1 MAKSPI
7 QPTEVT
13 FRPANPDDAKTASGL
28 IFDTFPKVA
37 TFIIGLGNE
46 ERARMILERIF
57 AIPRHRFSYE
67 ETVLAVYQGK
77 VIGLLV
83 GYPGRRM
90 GKIDRKADR
99 LILKQYRLRGK
110 LALILRV
117 WPLLF
122 MNETNRDE
130 YLIGNLAVKTRYR
143 DRGVGRL
150 LLEQAETMARA
161 EGLKKLALRVAIEN
175 SSARKLYEDFG
186 FETKAMYLESNKR
199 VKYVGAGYRRMVKKL
214 S

>member
-1 MAKSPI
+1 MAKTPI
-7 QPTEVT
+7 QPTDIF
-13 FRPANPDDAKTASGL
+13 FRPAKPEDAKNAGGL
-28 IFDTFPKVA
+28 IYETFPKVA
-37 TFIIGLGNE
+37 TFIVGLGSE
-46 ERARMILERIF
+46 ERAKMLLERIF
-57 AIPRHRFSYE
+57 AIPGHRFSYE
-67 ETVLAVYQGK
+67 ETILAIYQGK
-77 VIGLLV
+77 AIGLLTS
-83 GYPGRRM
+83 YPGWRL

-110 LALILRV
+110 LLLIIRV

-122 MNETNRDE
+122 MNETRRDE
-130 YLIGNLAVKTRYR
+130 YLIGNLAVKSRYR

-150 LLEQAETMARA
+150 LLEHAEELARD

-175 SSARKLYEDFG
+175 LEARKLYESLG

-199 VKYVGAGYRRMVKKL
+199 VKYVGAGYRRMVKTL